1 MTDAIERLRAC
12 HSLQRHRMISAVG
25 SLALF
30 MVLPSPAAAQAGT
43 VYGGPG
49 GRYFEYACGPGQV
62 LVGLHGSAGV
72 LLDSIQA
79 VCARVDGNA
88 TVDASAQ
95 GPVVGNDRPFDKA
108 IDCPPGTA
116 VTAAIMARNE
126 SYPHLGAIRLFCT
139 ELAQRSD
146 GGTTPIDISG
156 SGHYEGYDSPYFL
169 LSSHEG
175 GMPGSSACPG
185 GYAVGIRGRDDGFV
199 TAFGLLCGPKPSGV
213 AADPNAGHTLGKRK
227 RPDRPVFAPGAL
239 GDSVTTSSIPGAGSS
254 PAGTLDQ
261 QRSSGATF
269 EGPTAAGTGRSVGKR
284 KKPPA
289 PAEIQPAQSDQP
301 FAAINSDGGI
311 APTTEPPPA
320 EPPSPLINGTY
331 DTTLSVTDS
340 RCLGQDLTGT
350 WRGMA
355 ELNPQPAISIPLQTM
370 GPLFAGPLTL
380 DVHGLVIRQSTQ
392 LQMRSGFF
400 GGGVPADL
408 DGAFTTDGSR
418 FNVRFT
424 AGNALCRIGGTI
436 AGVRG

>member
-1 MTDAIERLRAC
+1 
-12 HSLQRHRMISAVG
+12 MISAVG
-25 SLALF
+25 PLALLTV
-30 MVLPSPAAAQAGT
+30 MPSPAGAQAGA
-43 VYGGPG
+43 VYGGSG

-62 LVGLHGSAGV
+62 LVGLRGSAGV

-88 TVDASAQ
+88 TVEASAQ

-108 IDCPPGTA
+108 IDCPAGTA

-139 ELAQRSD
+139 ELAQREA

-156 SGHYEGYDSPYFL
+156 SGHFEGYDSPYFL

-175 GMPGSSACPG
+175 GMPGSSQCPG
-185 GYAVGIRGRDDGFV
+185 GYAVGIRGRDDGYV
-199 TAFGLLCGPKPSGV
+199 TAFGLLCGPKPSAMAG
-213 AADPNAGHTLGKRK
+213 DPNAGHTLGKRK

-261 QRSSGATF
+261 QRGSGSTF
-269 EGPTAAGTGRSVGKR
+269 ESPAAAAPRTLGKR
-284 KKPPA
+284 KRPA
-289 PAEIQPAQSDQP
+289 QPGPQPAQTDQP
-301 FAAINSDGGI
+301 ISAINSDTGI
-311 APTTEPPPA
+311 GSGTPA
-320 EPPSPLINGTY
+320 EPPSPLINGAY
-331 DTTLSVTDS
+331 ATTVSVTDS

-370 GPLFAGPLTL
+370 GPLFAAPLTL

-408 DGAFTTDGSR
+408 DGAFSNDGGQ